1 MKRTEVLQEIRR
13 MRFQEAY
20 GAWSEGRLSQE
31 EAAQLLGVCA
41 RTFRRYIDRYEEEG
55 LQGLIDKRLEQV
67 SHRRAPLDEVMAV
80 VQRYQSRHN
89 GWNVKHFHTW
99 YRREGGSRSYT
110 WVKNRL
116 QDAGVVSRSKARG
129 PHRRRREPAPWA
141 GMLLHQDASTHEWVA
156 QRHWDLIVTMDDA
169 TNEHY
174 SMFFVEEEG
183 TASSLRGVR
192 EVIESRGLFC
202 SLYTDRGSH
211 YWHTPEAGGKVDRR
225 HLTQFGRAMQ
235 QLGVEM
241 IAAYSPEA
249 RGRSERMFRTH
260 QDRLTKEL
268 AAAGI
273 RGMAEANRY
282 VKEVYLP
289 AFNAEFSHPAREEGT
304 GFVPYVGRGIEEIL
318 CEHFERVVG
327 KDNCVEFERLKLQ
340 IPAMRGRS
348 HYMKAKVR
356 VHRYDDGTLAVF
368 HGHRCLGRY
377 DAKGR
382 LKGEEGKVAA

>member
-1 MKRTEVLQEIRR
+1 MKRTKVLQEIRR

-80 VQRYQSRHN
+80 VQRYQSRHS

-141 GMLLHQDASTHEWVA
+141 GMLLHQDGSTHEWVA

-327 KDNCVEFERLKLQ
+327 RDNCVEFERLKLQ
-340 IPAMRGRS
+340 IPTTRGRS

-356 VHRYDDGTLAVF
+356 VHRYNDGSLAVF

-377 DAKGR
+377 DAKAG
-382 LKGEEGKVAA
+382 

>member
-1 MKRTEVLQEIRR
+1 MKRTKVLQEIRR

-80 VQRYQSRHN
+80 VQRYQSRHS

-340 IPAMRGRS
+340 IPATRGRS

-382 LKGEEGKVAA
+382 LKGEEDKVAA

>member
-1 MKRTEVLQEIRR
+1 MKRTKVLQEIRR

-80 VQRYQSRHN
+80 VQRYQSRHS

-116 QDAGVVSRSKARG
+116 QDAGVVTRSKARG

-141 GMLLHQDASTHEWVA
+141 GMLLHQDGSTHEWVA

-289 AFNAEFSHPAREEGT
+289 AFNEEFSHPAREEGT

-327 KDNCVEFERLKLQ
+327 RDNCVEFERLKLQ
-340 IPAMRGRS
+340 IPTTRGRS

-356 VHRYDDGTLAVF
+356 VHRYNDGSLAVF

-377 DAKGR
+377 DTKGR

>member
-1 MKRTEVLQEIRR
+1 MKRTKVLQEIRR

-80 VQRYQSRHN
+80 VQRYQSRHS

-141 GMLLHQDASTHEWVA
+141 GMLLHQDGSTHEWVA

-289 AFNAEFSHPAREEGT
+289 AFNEEFSHPAREEGT

-327 KDNCVEFERLKLQ
+327 RDNCVEFERLKLQ
-340 IPAMRGRS
+340 IPMTRGRS

-356 VHRYDDGTLAVF
+356 VHRYNDGSLAVF

-377 DAKGR
+377 DTKGR

>member
-1 MKRTEVLQEIRR
+1 

-55 LQGLIDKRLEQV
+55 LEGLIDKRLEQV
-67 SHRRAPLDEVMAV
+67 SHRRAPLDEVLAI
-80 VQRYQSRHN
+80 VQRYQSRHS

-116 QDAGVVSRSKARG
+116 QDAGVVGRSKARG

-141 GMLLHQDASTHEWVA
+141 GMLLHQDGSTHEWVA

-211 YWHTPEAGGKVDRR
+211 YWHTPEAGGKVDKR

-282 VKEVYLP
+282 VK
-289 AFNAEFSHPAREEGT
+289 
-304 GFVPYVGRGIEEIL
+304 
-318 CEHFERVVG
+318 
-327 KDNCVEFERLKLQ
+327 
-340 IPAMRGRS
+340 
-348 HYMKAKVR
+348 
-356 VHRYDDGTLAVF
+356 
-368 HGHRCLGRY
+368 
-377 DAKGR
+377 
-382 LKGEEGKVAA
+382 

>member
-1 MKRTEVLQEIRR
+1 MKRTKVLQEIRR

-80 VQRYQSRHN
+80 VQRYQSRHS

-116 QDAGVVSRSKARG
+116 QDAGVVTRSKARG

-141 GMLLHQDASTHEWVA
+141 GMLLHQDGSTHEWVA

-192 EVIESRGLFC
+192 EVMESRGLFC

-211 YWHTPEAGGKVDRR
+211 YWHTPEAGGKVDRG

-327 KDNCVEFERLKLQ
+327 RDNCVEFERLKLQ
-340 IPAMRGRS
+340 IPTTRGRS

-356 VHRYDDGTLAVF
+356 VHRYNDGSLAVF

-377 DAKGR
+377 DTKGR

>member
-1 MKRTEVLQEIRR
+1 

-80 VQRYQSRHN
+80 VQRYQSRHS
-89 GWNVKHFHTW
+89 GRNVKHFHTW

-235 QLGVEM
+235 QLGIEM

-327 KDNCVEFERLKLQ
+327 RDNCVEFERLKLQ
-340 IPAMRGRS
+340 IPTTRGRS

-356 VHRYDDGTLAVF
+356 VHRYNDGSLAVF

>member
-1 MKRTEVLQEIRR
+1 MKRTKVLQEIRR

-80 VQRYQSRHN
+80 VQRYQSRHS

-141 GMLLHQDASTHEWVA
+141 GMLLHQDGSTHEWVA

-327 KDNCVEFERLKLQ
+327 RDNCVEFERLKLQ
-340 IPAMRGRS
+340 IPTTRGRS

-356 VHRYDDGTLAVF
+356 VHRYNDGSLAVF

>member
-1 MKRTEVLQEIRR
+1 

-80 VQRYQSRHN
+80 VQRYQSRHS

-116 QDAGVVSRSKARG
+116 QDAGVVTRSKARG

-141 GMLLHQDASTHEWVA
+141 GMLLHQDGSTHEWVA

-211 YWHTPEAGGKVDRR
+211 YWHTPEAGGKVDRG

-327 KDNCVEFERLKLQ
+327 RDNCVEFERLKLQ
-340 IPAMRGRS
+340 IPTTRGRS

-356 VHRYDDGTLAVF
+356 VHRYNDGSLAVF

-377 DAKGR
+377 DTKGR

>member
-1 MKRTEVLQEIRR
+1 M
-13 MRFQEAY
+13 
-20 GAWSEGRLSQE
+20 
-31 EAAQLLGVCA
+31 
-41 RTFRRYIDRYEEEG
+41 
-55 LQGLIDKRLEQV
+55 
-67 SHRRAPLDEVMAV
+67 
-80 VQRYQSRHN
+80 
-89 GWNVKHFHTW
+89 
-99 YRREGGSRSYT
+99 
-110 WVKNRL
+110 
-116 QDAGVVSRSKARG
+116 
-129 PHRRRREPAPWA
+129 
-141 GMLLHQDASTHEWVA
+141 
-156 QRHWDLIVTMDDA
+156 
-169 TNEHY
+169 
-174 SMFFVEEEG
+174 
-183 TASSLRGVR
+183 
-192 EVIESRGLFC
+192 IESRGLFC

-211 YWHTPEAGGKVDRR
+211 YWHTPEAGGKVDRG

-327 KDNCVEFERLKLQ
+327 RDNCVEFERLKLQ
-340 IPAMRGRS
+340 IPTTRGRS

-356 VHRYDDGTLAVF
+356 VHRYNDGSLAVF

-377 DAKGR
+377 DTKGR

>member
-1 MKRTEVLQEIRR
+1 MKRTKVLQEIRR

-80 VQRYQSRHN
+80 VQRYQSRHS

-116 QDAGVVSRSKARG
+116 QDAGMVSRSKARG

-141 GMLLHQDASTHEWVA
+141 GMLLHQDGSTHEWVA

-289 AFNAEFSHPAREEGT
+289 EFNAEFSHPAREDGT

-327 KDNCVEFERLKLQ
+327 RDNCVEFERLKLQ
-340 IPAMRGRS
+340 IPTTRGRS
-348 HYMKAKVR
+348 HYMKAKVM
-356 VHRYDDGTLAVF
+356 VHRYNDGSLAVF

-377 DAKGR
+377 DTKGR
-382 LKGEEGKVAA
+382 LKGEECKVAA

>member
-1 MKRTEVLQEIRR
+1 MKRTKVLQEIRR

-80 VQRYQSRHN
+80 VQRYQSRHS

-116 QDAGVVSRSKARG
+116 QDAGVVTRSKARG

-141 GMLLHQDASTHEWVA
+141 GMLLHQDGSTHEWVA

-327 KDNCVEFERLKLQ
+327 RDNCVEFERLKLQ
-340 IPAMRGRS
+340 IPTTRGRS

-356 VHRYDDGTLAVF
+356 VHRYNDGSLAVF

-382 LKGEEGKVAA
+382 LKGEEDKVAA

>member
-1 MKRTEVLQEIRR
+1 MKRTKVLQEIRR

-80 VQRYQSRHN
+80 VQRYQSRHS

-327 KDNCVEFERLKLQ
+327 RDNCVEFERLKLQ
-340 IPAMRGRS
+340 IPTTRGRS

-356 VHRYDDGTLAVF
+356 VHRYNDGSLAVF

-382 LKGEEGKVAA
+382 LKGEEDKVAA

>member
-1 MKRTEVLQEIRR
+1 MKRTKVLQEIRR

-80 VQRYQSRHN
+80 VQRYQSRHS

-141 GMLLHQDASTHEWVA
+141 GMLLHQDGSTHEWVA

-327 KDNCVEFERLKLQ
+327 RDNCVEFERLKLQ
-340 IPAMRGRS
+340 IPTTRGRS

-356 VHRYDDGTLAVF
+356 VHRYNDGSLAVF

-377 DAKGR
+377 DTKGR